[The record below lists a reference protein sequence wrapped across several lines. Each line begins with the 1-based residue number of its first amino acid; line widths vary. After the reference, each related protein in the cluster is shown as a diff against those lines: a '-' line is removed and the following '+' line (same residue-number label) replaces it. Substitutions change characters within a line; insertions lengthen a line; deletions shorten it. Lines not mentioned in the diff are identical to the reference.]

1 MYGEEQHQIE
11 ACLRGD
17 KDAWE
22 AMIARH
28 QEAVYAL
35 ITRLLGTGEVEDV
48 CQEVFIRAYRSL
60 SGFRGD
66 CRLSTWLYRITVNL
80 CRDRLRQRNQ
90 RRVAFSL
97 DEPILAETGAI
108 GRQLADIAP
117 TPQERLESNELSRQV
132 AAALASLP
140 EIHRTVLILHDM
152 QGLRYEEIAQIMGCS
167 LGTIK
172 SRLFY
177 ARRKLSVLLQKYYL
191 E

>member
-1 MYGEEQHQIE
+1 MNEERRQIA

-22 AMIARH
+22 TLISRH
-28 QEAVYAL
+28 HDSVYAL
-35 ITRLLGTGEVEDV
+35 AFRLLGDNEVEDV

-60 SGFRGD
+60 AGFRGD
-66 CRLSTWLYRITVNL
+66 CQLSTWLYRITVNL
-80 CRDRLRQRNQ
+80 CRDRLRQRHK

-108 GRQLADIAP
+108 GRQLANYAP
-117 TPQERLESNELSRQV
+117 TPHETLESSELSRQV
-132 AAALASLP
+132 ADALACLP

-172 SRLFY
+172 SRIFY
-177 ARRKLSVLLQKYYL
+177 ARRKLGTLLKKHYL
-191 E
+191 G